1 MKYIFIIFTIFFIYS
16 CQQERERVLISFKI
30 DLPYA
35 KDETGVT
42 ELKSDDFDRLEN
54 SQLIIEVFPQVDN
67 PKNSLKFKIKRYC
80 NNEIKNDCIEKRS
93 NKECFIP
100 EFNDNKSECID
111 ISLNSNNYLP
121 LDLEN
126 RIFKIDRILE
136 MDIYNNSQIYTYIK
150 DERGIYFAARNFIT
164 IKEGINEVQALL
176 KFRKIMRFKIEDM
189 ENLSVIGYT
198 PFDERIKNDKKRF
211 FVRKAKESKIKDSFL
226 FPVSI
231 RKEVFSDRFNIFFEV
246 KKGDKKGIILPFK
259 ILTAEQDK
267 ATDITV
273 DNQDITEEASCFRNG
288 ENGETGCGREE
299 ECASLNAE
307 DMTNNAEDVSNNL
320 DDKCFENQIG
330 TNLMELDRGSY
341 QLNLKY
347 YNKKEIELEENKAN
361 LDKIKV
367 SSITITNKYFKPQ
380 VGDIY
385 ENTTLGS
392 FFLTGYNFN
401 LLSKS
406 DNNKIVRGE
415 IKISY
420 GEIGIYKDVFLS
432 YKGTFILYPLKNA
445 AGVAGWVLQNRF
457 PFYKLCGNYDRGI
470 RECIPYAE
478 EPTFLQ
484 EDPKSIKFIEFNGNK
499 IIELYNSER

>member
-1 MKYIFIIFTIFFIYS
+1 MKYILIIFIILFFYS
-16 CQQERERVLISFKI
+16 CQQDGETILISFKV
-30 DLPYA
+30 DLPTYTLEEIEKA
-35 KDETGVT
+35 TT
-42 ELKSDDFDRLEN
+42 YLKNDDFDRLKN

-67 PKNSLKFKIKRYC
+67 PKNSLKFDIAT
-80 NNEIKNDCIEKRS
+80 
-93 NKECFIP
+93 
-100 EFNDNKSECID
+100 SECIT
-111 ISLNSNNYLP
+111 LNEKTKEL
-121 LDLEN
+121 
-126 RIFKIDRILE
+126 KIDCLLE
-136 MDIYNNSQIYTYIK
+136 VDIYNNSQIYTYIK
-150 DERGIYFAARNFIT
+150 DKRGIYLAARNYIT
-164 IKEGINEVQALL
+164 VEEGKEDDIQEKLL

-445 AGVAGWVLQNRF
+445 EGVAGWVLQNRF

-499 IIELYNSER
+499 IIELYNSRR